1 MPSARFLAL
10 ILAGAV
16 VLLSGSVLPA
26 MLYQNGFPPE
36 PEFFPIGVWMQAPR
50 NMGEFKAIGINTL
63 VGLWQGPTEAQLAE
77 LSKSGLF
84 VIAEQNEVGLTSPN
98 RGVIKGWMQADEPD
112 DAQPLLPGLGR
123 FSPCIPAAEV
133 ARRSRAI
140 KARDA
145 TRPVLI
151 NFGQGVANP
160 SWYGRGTCTGDVSY
174 YEAAIKSAD
183 IVSFDIYPVGSDTPQ
198 VKGRL
203 QYVAEGVDRLVM
215 RAVPGQSVWTVIET
229 TALDVTRPVKP
240 AEVRAEVW
248 MALIRGARGIV
259 YFVHE
264 WAGGLREDGIFR
276 HPEIVGEIA
285 RINRTIT
292 SLASVLNSP
301 DLPDRVT
308 VSSPVPIAIMVKER
322 GDMLYVFA
330 VAMRDQPSRPRLV
343 IRGVPSAEV
352 AVLDERRSVAIT
364 DGVLEDGF
372 DSYAVHLYEIP
383 PPGRP
388 PGSSAR

>member
-1 MPSARFLAL
+1 
-10 ILAGAV
+10 
-16 VLLSGSVLPA
+16 

-50 NMGEFKAIGINTL
+50 NTGEFKEIGINTL
-63 VGLWQGPTEAQLAE
+63 VGLWQGPREAQLAE
-77 LSKSGLF
+77 LSKSGLY
-84 VIAEQNEVGLTSPN
+84 VVAEQNEVGLNSPH

-112 DAQPLLPGLGR
+112 NAQPLLPGLGR

-140 KARDA
+140 KARDP

-151 NFGQGVANP
+151 NFGQGVATP
-160 SWYGRGTCTGDVSY
+160 AWYGRGTCTGDVSY
-174 YEAAIKSAD
+174 YDVAMKGAD
-183 IVSFDIYPVGSDTPQ
+183 IVSFDIYPVGSDTPH

-203 QYVAEGVDRLVM
+203 QYVAKGVDSLVM

-229 TALDVTRPVKP
+229 TALDVTGPVKP

-248 MALIRGARGIV
+248 MALIHGARGIV

-276 HPEIVGEIA
+276 HPEMVREVA
-285 RINRTIT
+285 RINRTIK

-308 VSSPVPIAIMVKER
+308 VSSPVPIAIMVKEH

-330 VAMRDQPSRPRLV
+330 VAMQNQPSRPRLAF
-343 IRGVPSAEV
+343 RGVPSADA

-372 DSYAVHLYEIP
+372 DGYAAHLYEVP
-383 PPGRP
+383 LPGRP
-388 PGSSAR
+388 QDSGVR